1 MTKYRIIVSSSTT
14 YPYRVEKKDKGWFSS
29 WTEVD
34 RADTPEDAEQKMRR
48 YIKAKIP
55 PAGTII
61 KEYDEQ
67 DLLVDILKGQA

>member
-34 RADTPEDAEQKMRR
+34 RADTPEDAEEKMRR
-48 YIKAKIP
+48 YIRAKIP
-55 PAGTII
+55 PPGTII

-67 DLLVDILKGQA
+67 DLLVDKLKGTA